1 MQKICEKCQQTFNCK
16 MENIM
21 QCQCYGIALTSHA
34 KQLISNTFSDCL
46 SKNCLLKINEEQ
58 RVIPLQANQ

>member
-1 MQKICEKCQQTFNCK
+1 MQKICKKCQQPFDCN

-46 SKNCLLKINEEQ
+46 CKNCLLKINEEQ
-58 RVIPLQANQ
+58 RVIQLEANQ